1 MPISIASATA
11 EEIGLIKPGIV
22 GERLG
27 ENWPEQLSPQGS
39 QPGCGGRVNPDGGR
53 ILSCTRR
60 DVKETDPIA
69 SWRPGCRVPTSVLT
83 RDPASSPR
91 NVRGL
96 VGRGLPLDTQGQVGG
111 AGCEDPF
118 SRQPPLSRGRRGG
131 LHPTPPG
138 SSPRGGGGAGESG
151 AVQGTNSA
159 DRGSRRSRALTLELS
174 ASGPAR
180 KQTNSDLGNSK
191 SHSPVSSC
199 LRGSASL
206 RRTVSGPSRGAS
218 VAGVQGRGAGRS
230 GRDRA
235 SGSLHPERGPAVR
248 EEQRRGAE
256 DARQRE
262 ARRGRDTRSRMRTL
276 CTRGRAGALVSS

>member
-39 QPGCGGRVNPDGGR
+39 QPGCGGCLNPDGGR
-53 ILSCTRR
+53 ILSCTRT

-83 RDPASSPR
+83 RDPTSSPR

-118 SRQPPLSRGRRGG
+118 SRQPPLSRGRRAVSIPRHLG
-131 LHPTPPG
+131 LP
-138 SSPRGGGGAGESG
+138 
-151 AVQGTNSA
+151 
-159 DRGSRRSRALTLELS
+159 
-174 ASGPAR
+174 
-180 KQTNSDLGNSK
+180 
-191 SHSPVSSC
+191 
-199 LRGSASL
+199 
-206 RRTVSGPSRGAS
+206 
-218 VAGVQGRGAGRS
+218 
-230 GRDRA
+230 
-235 SGSLHPERGPAVR
+235 
-248 EEQRRGAE
+248 
-256 DARQRE
+256 
-262 ARRGRDTRSRMRTL
+262 
-276 CTRGRAGALVSS
+276 RAGAAELGSPGLFRGLTLQTEAAGVVARSP